1 MKSGGMNIIS
11 PKKKAVSF
19 LRRLVRFSSP
29 VTLKPMNMQNQ
40 KSMNS
45 TPILIKEGYWM
56 NSQLSVARFY
66 GGIKFN
72 GEEYVIVPPKN
83 DLLMIKWVPVY
94 KALGRER
101 TVNLIMSG
109 TSLEVAKKM
118 IKAKD
123 DVEQLKL
130 DL

>member
-1 MKSGGMNIIS
+1 
-11 PKKKAVSF
+11 
-19 LRRLVRFSSP
+19 
-29 VTLKPMNMQNQ
+29 
-40 KSMNS
+40 
-45 TPILIKEGYWM
+45 M

-83 DLLMIKWVPVY
+83 DLLLKGWVPIY
-94 KALGRER
+94 KKLGRER
-101 TVNLIMSG
+101 TIGLIENG
-109 TSLEVAKKM
+109 TSLKVAKQM
-118 IKAKD
+118 IEAKD

>member
-1 MKSGGMNIIS
+1 
-11 PKKKAVSF
+11 
-19 LRRLVRFSSP
+19 
-29 VTLKPMNMQNQ
+29 
-40 KSMNS
+40 
-45 TPILIKEGYWM
+45 M

-83 DLLMIKWVPVY
+83 DLILTKWVPVF

-101 TVNLIMSG
+101 TVKIIENG
-109 TSLEVAKKM
+109 TSLEVAKQM

-123 DVEQLKL
+123 DVKQLKL

>member
-1 MKSGGMNIIS
+1 
-11 PKKKAVSF
+11 
-19 LRRLVRFSSP
+19 
-29 VTLKPMNMQNQ
+29 
-40 KSMNS
+40 
-45 TPILIKEGYWM
+45 M

-83 DLLMIKWVPVY
+83 DLLLSKWVPVY

-101 TVNLIMSG
+101 TVNLIKSG

>member
-1 MKSGGMNIIS
+1 MS
-11 PKKKAVSF
+11 A
-19 LRRLVRFSSP
+19 
-29 VTLKPMNMQNQ
+29 
-40 KSMNS
+40 

-56 NSQLSVARFY
+56 NSQISVARFY

-83 DLLMIKWVPVY
+83 DLLLKGWVPVF

-101 TVNLIMSG
+101 TVKLIKNG

>member
-1 MKSGGMNIIS
+1 M
-11 PKKKAVSF
+11 
-19 LRRLVRFSSP
+19 
-29 VTLKPMNMQNQ
+29 
-40 KSMNS
+40 
-45 TPILIKEGYWM
+45 TPILIEEGYWM

-83 DLLMIKWVPVY
+83 DLLLSKWVPVY

-101 TVNLIMSG
+101 TVNLIKSG

>member
-1 MKSGGMNIIS
+1 M
-11 PKKKAVSF
+11 
-19 LRRLVRFSSP
+19 
-29 VTLKPMNMQNQ
+29 
-40 KSMNS
+40 

-66 GGIKFN
+66 GGIKLH

-83 DLLMIKWVPVY
+83 DLLLTKWVPVF

-101 TVNLIMSG
+101 TVKLIKNG

>member
-1 MKSGGMNIIS
+1 
-11 PKKKAVSF
+11 
-19 LRRLVRFSSP
+19 
-29 VTLKPMNMQNQ
+29 
-40 KSMNS
+40 
-45 TPILIKEGYWM
+45 M

-83 DLLMIKWVPVY
+83 DLILSKWVPVY
-94 KALGRER
+94 KKLGRNK
-101 TVNLIMSG
+101 TVKLIENG

>member
-1 MKSGGMNIIS
+1 M
-11 PKKKAVSF
+11 
-19 LRRLVRFSSP
+19 
-29 VTLKPMNMQNQ
+29 
-40 KSMNS
+40 
-45 TPILIKEGYWM
+45 TPILIEEGYWM

-83 DLLMIKWVPVY
+83 DLILTKWVPVF

-101 TVNLIMSG
+101 TVKIIKNG
-109 TSLEVAKKM
+109 TSLEVAKQM

-123 DVEQLKL
+123 DVKQLKL

>member
-1 MKSGGMNIIS
+1 
-11 PKKKAVSF
+11 
-19 LRRLVRFSSP
+19 
-29 VTLKPMNMQNQ
+29 
-40 KSMNS
+40 
-45 TPILIKEGYWM
+45 M

-83 DLLMIKWVPVY
+83 DLLLFKWVPVY

-101 TVNLIMSG
+101 TVNLIKSG
-109 TSLEVAKKM
+109 TSLEVAKQM

>member
-1 MKSGGMNIIS
+1 M
-11 PKKKAVSF
+11 
-19 LRRLVRFSSP
+19 
-29 VTLKPMNMQNQ
+29 
-40 KSMNS
+40 
-45 TPILIKEGYWM
+45 TPILIEEGYWM

-83 DLLMIKWVPVY
+83 DLLLYKWVPVF

-101 TVNLIMSG
+101 TVKLIENG
-109 TSLEVAKKM
+109 TSLEVAKQM
-118 IKAKD
+118 IKAKY

>member
-1 MKSGGMNIIS
+1 M
-11 PKKKAVSF
+11 
-19 LRRLVRFSSP
+19 
-29 VTLKPMNMQNQ
+29 
-40 KSMNS
+40 

-83 DLLMIKWVPVY
+83 DLLLSKWVPVY

-101 TVNLIMSG
+101 TVNLIKSG

>member
-1 MKSGGMNIIS
+1 M
-11 PKKKAVSF
+11 
-19 LRRLVRFSSP
+19 
-29 VTLKPMNMQNQ
+29 
-40 KSMNS
+40 
-45 TPILIKEGYWM
+45 TPILIEEGYWM

-72 GEEYVIVPPKN
+72 GEEYVIIPPKN
-83 DLLMIKWVPVY
+83 DLLLFKWVPVY

-101 TVNLIMSG
+101 TVNLIKSG
-109 TSLEVAKKM
+109 TSLEVAKQM

>member
-1 MKSGGMNIIS
+1 
-11 PKKKAVSF
+11 
-19 LRRLVRFSSP
+19 
-29 VTLKPMNMQNQ
+29 
-40 KSMNS
+40 
-45 TPILIKEGYWM
+45 M

-66 GGIKFN
+66 GDIKFN

-83 DLLMIKWVPVY
+83 DLLLSKWVPVF

-101 TVNLIMSG
+101 TVKLIKNG
-109 TSLEVAKKM
+109 TSLKVAKQM

>member
-1 MKSGGMNIIS
+1 MN
-11 PKKKAVSF
+11 KTA
-19 LRRLVRFSSP
+19 
-29 VTLKPMNMQNQ
+29 
-40 KSMNS
+40 
-45 TPILIKEGYWM
+45 ILIEEGYWM

-83 DLLMIKWVPVY
+83 DLLLSKWVPVF

-101 TVNLIMSG
+101 TVKLIKNG
-109 TSLEVAKKM
+109 TSLEAAKNM
-118 IKAKD
+118 IKVKD
-123 DVEQLKL
+123 NVEQLKL

>member
-1 MKSGGMNIIS
+1 MS
-11 PKKKAVSF
+11 A
-19 LRRLVRFSSP
+19 
-29 VTLKPMNMQNQ
+29 
-40 KSMNS
+40 
-45 TPILIKEGYWM
+45 TPILIEEGYWM

-83 DLLMIKWVPVY
+83 DLLLSKWVPVY

-101 TVNLIMSG
+101 TVKLIENG

>member
-1 MKSGGMNIIS
+1 
-11 PKKKAVSF
+11 
-19 LRRLVRFSSP
+19 
-29 VTLKPMNMQNQ
+29 MQNRR
-40 KSMNS
+40 SMS
-45 TPILIKEGYWM
+45 TTPILIEEGYWM

-83 DLLMIKWVPVY
+83 DLLLKDWVPVY
-94 KALGRER
+94 KKLGRER
-101 TVNLIMSG
+101 TIGLIKNG

>member
-1 MKSGGMNIIS
+1 M
-11 PKKKAVSF
+11 
-19 LRRLVRFSSP
+19 
-29 VTLKPMNMQNQ
+29 
-40 KSMNS
+40 
-45 TPILIKEGYWM
+45 TPIIIEEGYWM

-83 DLLMIKWVPVY
+83 DLLLTKWVPVY
-94 KALGRER
+94 KKLGRER
-101 TVNLIMSG
+101 TIGLIKNG
-109 TSLEVAKKM
+109 TSLKVAKEMVKQ
-118 IKAKD
+118 KN

>member
-1 MKSGGMNIIS
+1 MS
-11 PKKKAVSF
+11 A
-19 LRRLVRFSSP
+19 
-29 VTLKPMNMQNQ
+29 
-40 KSMNS
+40 
-45 TPILIKEGYWM
+45 TPILIEEGYWM

-83 DLLMIKWVPVY
+83 DLLLSKWVPVF

-101 TVNLIMSG
+101 TVKLIENG

>member
-1 MKSGGMNIIS
+1 MS
-11 PKKKAVSF
+11 A
-19 LRRLVRFSSP
+19 
-29 VTLKPMNMQNQ
+29 
-40 KSMNS
+40 
-45 TPILIKEGYWM
+45 TPILIEEGYWM

-83 DLLMIKWVPVY
+83 DLILSKWVPVY
-94 KALGRER
+94 KKLGRNK
-101 TVNLIMSG
+101 TVKLIENG

-118 IKAKD
+118 IKAKS